1 LWDICFSVGS
11 RIADLQGITSY
22 SIKKTQHCKMILI
35 ALCILLCI
43 RSSLC
48 VLSCSDI
55 LQSHPEFYGHDG
67 VYKLNDD
74 ELYCDMTTDGGGWTL
89 IAYAKNMT
97 LCGPLSTGCGYWSP
111 SSGSFST
118 STQPS
123 YASALL
129 KEESLQVAYSCLT
142 KT

>member
-1 LWDICFSVGS
+1 LFVVLFLQMSLQAIHLPRCHANRSDLGLWDICFSVGS

-74 ELYCDMTTDGGGWTL
+74 ELYCDMTTDG
-89 IAYAKNMT
+89 NV
-97 LCGPLSTGCGYWSP
+97 
-111 SSGSFST
+111 
-118 STQPS
+118 
-123 YASALL
+123 
-129 KEESLQVAYSCLT
+129 EEVDGR
-142 KT
+142 